1 MKNTFLTLTFSLA
14 AALPAAPQIVDE
26 RLPPLIEAAV
36 PANIG
41 SPDLVNRLLSPP
53 ASPRISLRFDE
64 RAVEQAVDDNLPPDT
79 HCKKTERCILKNDR
93 GSALRIDLP
102 RGRVR
107 YSSRER
113 STNKQPTTV
122 SADRSLVIAR
132 AAAEAFG
139 IPAFELGA
147 PDFSRLRLTTASP
160 VLPDAASVSYLT
172 EGHVRFR
179 RRIGGFLVVS
189 SKFFTAVDARGQ
201 VARAYARWP
210 DFALEE
216 GLRAEQALTRSQV
229 VRAVYQELSWRLRVG
244 TTQKLVGQVAY
255 APVNYL
261 DQTEGE
267 DEMGTPPGSGAADPV
282 RTVAF
287 VPVLLITV
295 IPVAQPDNSGVT
307 QMPVQDVLIPLFQG
321 PAVDA
326 PAMEQGGLP

>member
-1 MKNTFLTLTFSLA
+1 MKNTVLTLTVSLA
-14 AALPAAPQIVDE
+14 AALPAAPQVVDE
-26 RLPPLIEAAV
+26 RLPALIEAAV

-41 SPDLVNRLLSPP
+41 SPVLANRLLSPP
-53 ASPRISLRFDE
+53 ASPRISLRFDQ
-64 RAVEQAVDDNLPPDT
+64 RALEQAVDDNLPPDT
-79 HCKKTERCILKNDR
+79 HCRRTARCILQNDR
-93 GSALRIDLP
+93 GSVLRIDLP

-147 PDFSRLRLTTASP
+147 PDFSQLRLTAANPT
-160 VLPDAASVSYLT
+160 LPDATPVSYLT

-210 DFALEE
+210 DFALAE
-216 GLRAEQALTRSQV
+216 GLRPEQALTRSRV
-229 VRAVYQELSWRLRVG
+229 VQAVFQELSSRLRAG
-244 TTQKLVGQVAY
+244 TTEKLVAQVAY

-267 DEMGTPPGSGAADPV
+267 DEAGTPPGNAPADPV
-282 RTVAF
+282 HTVPF
-287 VPVLLITV
+287 VPVLLVTV

-307 QMPVQDVLIPLFQG
+307 QMPVQDVVFPLFQG

-326 PAMEQGGLP
+326 PTME

>member
-1 MKNTFLTLTFSLA
+1 MKNTLLTLTFSLA

-41 SPDLVNRLLSPP
+41 SPDVVNRLLSPP
-53 ASPRISLRFDE
+53 ASPRISLAFDE
-64 RAVEQAVDDNLPPDT
+64 RRVEQAVEDNLPPDT
-79 HCKKTERCILKNDR
+79 HCKKTERCILQNNH
-93 GSALRIDLP
+93 GSVLRIDLS

-132 AAAEAFG
+132 AAADAFG

-147 PDFSRLRLTTASP
+147 PDFRHLRLTAANPTQ
-160 VLPDAASVSYLT
+160 PDAASVSYLT
-172 EGHVRFR
+172 EGNVRFR

-210 DFALEE
+210 DFALTE

-229 VRAVYQELSWRLRVG
+229 VQAVFRALSSRLRPG
-244 TTQKLVGQVAY
+244 TTQKLVAQVAY

-261 DQTEGE
+261 EQTEGE
-267 DEMGTPPGSGAADPV
+267 DEMGAPPSADPV
-282 RTVAF
+282 HTVPF
-287 VPVLLITV
+287 VPVLLVTV
-295 IPVAQPDNSGVT
+295 IPIALPDNAGVT

-326 PAMEQGGLP
+326 PTME